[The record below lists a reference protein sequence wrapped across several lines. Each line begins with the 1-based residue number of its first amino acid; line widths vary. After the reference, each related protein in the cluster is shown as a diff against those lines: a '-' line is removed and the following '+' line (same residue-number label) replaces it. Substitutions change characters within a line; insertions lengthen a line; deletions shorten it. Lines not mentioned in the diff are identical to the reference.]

1 MTIDID
7 LELLKTTGLS
17 PDEYVALY
25 LVFRKGYTY
34 LQETRLEVNWAQLQD
49 DGYIVDWTDSDLE
62 VTDKYKSLFSNNFE
76 AMFAELISVYPNR
89 VHINTNVRVLCAADP
104 KAKTNAKAKLR
115 YKNVVGKKLHLHNK
129 IIKALKV
136 QLKVQEDS
144 LGYMQNLETW
154 INNHTWEKY
163 ENLNENDTGT
173 TTKRITR
180 SL

>member
-62 VTDKYKSLFSNNFE
+62 VTDKYRDLFSNNFE

-89 VHINTNVRVLCAADP
+89 VHINTSVRVLCAADP
-104 KAKTNAKAKLR
+104 KAKTNDKAKLR

-136 QLKVQEDS
+136 QLKVQEDN

-163 ENLNENDTGT
+163 ENLDENDTGE

>member
-17 PDEYVALY
+17 PNEYVALY

-34 LQETRLEVNWAQLQD
+34 LQETRLEINWAQLQD

-62 VTDKYKSLFSNNFE
+62 VTDKYRDLFSNNFE

-89 VHINTNVRVLCAADP
+89 VTIKTSIRILCAADP

-163 ENLNENDTGT
+163 ENLDENDTGE

>member
-1 MTIDID
+1 MTIDIN
-7 LELLKTTGLS
+7 LELLKTTELS
-17 PDEYVALY
+17 PDEYVGLY

-34 LQETRLEVNWAQLQD
+34 LKETRLEIDWNSLQD
-49 DGYIVDWTDSDLE
+49 KGYIIDWTADKIE

-76 AMFAELISVYPNR
+76 EMFAELISVYPNR
-89 VHINTNVRVLCAADP
+89 VHIKTSVRVLCAADP

-115 YKNVVGKKLHLHNK
+115 YKNVIGKKLHLHKK

-163 ENLNENDTGT
+163 ENLNENDGRT